1 MNEAELSASFAP
13 YQVISSK
20 ILRDPQGHGR
30 GVGFARH
37 VSSSIVSGQAT
48 LTCTRFDSRDTCEQ
62 VICAYNN
69 TPIYK
74 NGEEFSIQIRYA
86 DTQEQKMLKQ
96 QTAAGRQFRA
106 AEYEFG
112 VAQARG
118 TQVYAGRLEGLT
130 AQEQEAA
137 SEFESFMSN
146 DS

>member
-1 MNEAELSASFAP
+1 MVAVWVS
-13 YQVISSK
+13 
-20 ILRDPQGHGR
+20 QGIFHPPL
-30 GVGFARH
+30 VWDEPCSP
-37 VSSSIVSGQAT
+37 VP
-48 LTCTRFDSRDTCEQ
+48 RFDSRDTCEK
-62 VICAYNN
+62 VISAYNN
-69 TPIYK
+69 SPIYK
-74 NGEEFSIQIRYA
+74 NGEEFTIQIRYA

-130 AQEQEAA
+130 AQEHEAA

-146 DS
+146 NS